1 MKTLSPDLS
10 QRKRILKTISHS
22 HPQWKGRI
30 ILAGALILIA
40 LGIIGYTVVLLFNHP
55 TTTFG
60 IFIFLCVGIC
70 LACVPFFIALSVKNT
85 AKYKCALPYTSYANG
100 SLLLDEDKLEYAFW
114 RVGPREPAAYSSK
127 RAVYKDEDKFVY
139 SIKKAEINSLNFS
152 GDICRIKGYGIV
164 QMPEWAE
171 EDATV
176 KRNNKEF
183 SFIMAFDQNNAKDI
197 IEEWRK

>member
-1 MKTLSPDLS
+1 MKTLNPDLS
-10 QRKRILKTISHS
+10 RRKSILKTISHS

-30 ILAGALILIA
+30 ALAGILILLAI
-40 LGIIGYTVVLLFNHP
+40 GIISYTIILLINHH

-60 IFIFLCVGIC
+60 IFIFLCVGVC

-85 AKYKCALPYTSYANG
+85 AKYKCALPYSSYANG
-100 SLLLDEDKLEYAFW
+100 SLLLCEDTLEYVFW

-139 SIKKAEINSLNFS
+139 RITKTDIISVDFK
-152 GDICRIKGYGIV
+152 GDICRINGNGFV

-183 SFIMAFDQNNAKDI
+183 SFIMAFEQKNAKEI
-197 IEEWRK
+197 IAEWRK